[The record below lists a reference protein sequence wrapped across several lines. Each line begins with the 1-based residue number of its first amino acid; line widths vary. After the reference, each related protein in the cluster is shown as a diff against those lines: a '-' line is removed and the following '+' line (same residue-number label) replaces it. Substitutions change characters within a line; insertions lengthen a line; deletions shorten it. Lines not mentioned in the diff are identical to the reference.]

1 MCESISMSKVKIS
14 KAAADLEELTE
25 EERRALRI
33 SRFHAEQLQPPTS
46 TAARPPAR
54 LAHPGG
60 ALATNKAAA
69 LAKFLQRKLN
79 EPGGAATLDPD
90 LVERAVENAKATAIG
105 GQQPTASSKAA
116 RRIRHVDSFS
126 DSDEDGVAHR
136 ELSGEQHVRV
146 KKQKKKIKAPVKNS
160 RIDKISKKKKKS
172 KQEKKNKKS

>member
-1 MCESISMSKVKIS
+1 MSKVKIN
-14 KAAADLEELTE
+14 KATADLEELTE

-33 SRFHAEQLQPPTS
+33 SRFHAEQLHPSSS

-90 LVERAVENAKATAIG
+90 LVERAVENAKATAIA
-105 GQQPTASSKAA
+105 GQQPAASSKAA

-126 DSDEDGVAHR
+126 DSDEDGVAQR
-136 ELSGEQHVRV
+136 GLNVEQHVRV
-146 KKQKKKIKAPVKNS
+146 KKQKKKTKPLIAPVKNS
-160 RIDKISKKKKKS
+160 RIDKISKKKKNS
-172 KQEKKNKKS
+172 KKEKKNKKS